1 MKSGIILVGGEARR
15 AGGQEKYFFEHR
27 GETFIDRLINTLGG
41 TVDETIIVA
50 KDKKQCRRFSH
61 ITDVTCITDIRRGM
75 GPIGG
80 LHAGALA
87 AKGDTMFVVACDMP
101 CISREVI
108 EYLFSQIDNYDAVIP
123 CWNRDMLEP
132 LHAVYRRAPLLAYL
146 EKHESLSLRAMVRCL
161 NTRYVDIEGVKRI
174 DPSLRTFTNINRIE
188 DLHHFN
194 GKCI

>member
-27 GETFIDRLINTLGG
+27 GVTFIDRLINTLGE

-50 KDKKQCRRFSH
+50 KDEEQCRRFAH
-61 ITDVTCITDIRRGM
+61 IIDVTYITDIRRGM

-87 AKGDTMFVVACDMP
+87 AKGDTIFVVACDMP
-101 CISREVI
+101 CVSRQVI
-108 EYLFSQIDNYDAVIP
+108 EFLFSRIDGYDAVIP
-123 CWNRDMLEP
+123 CWNRDMREP
-132 LHAVYRRAPLLAYL
+132 LHAGYRRAPLLAYL
-146 EKHESLSLRAMVRCL
+146 EEHVSLSLRAMVRCL
-161 NTRYVDIEGVKRI
+161 NTYYVDIDEVRRI
-174 DPSLRTFTNINRIE
+174 DPSLQTFTNINKLE

-194 GKCI
+194 KQRI